1 MLTEI
6 SVHVI
11 TCICDTSVPL
21 YVHVSPKISTI
32 KYERFFTCL
41 DPMQTLL
48 GHRHTFLPHE
58 RLLNRS
64 QRTFGFWKFTLDP
77 EKSCLR
83 PLQEDGVCVL
93 GV

>member
-21 YVHVSPKISTI
+21 YVHASPKISTI

-41 DPMQTLL
+41 ASHADTLRASSHFPPPRASFESITTDFRIL
-48 GHRHTFLPHE
+48 ELYF
-58 RLLNRS
+58 
-64 QRTFGFWKFTLDP
+64 
-77 EKSCLR
+77 R
-83 PLQEDGVCVL
+83 P
-93 GV
+93 